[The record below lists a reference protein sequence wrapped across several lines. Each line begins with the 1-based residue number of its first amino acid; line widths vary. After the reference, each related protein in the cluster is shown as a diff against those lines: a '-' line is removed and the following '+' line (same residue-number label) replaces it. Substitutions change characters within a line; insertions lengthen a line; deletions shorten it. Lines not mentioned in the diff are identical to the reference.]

1 MEMALLFH
9 DTISYGVEDKLW
21 SASGIRLEQYIHK
34 TFYLSGRWIRTW
46 NWKVLI
52 SLPQANRYFQKNIFY
67 RHFHGTQNSYA
78 LGPCLVRL
86 YTYSVKQPSQIM
98 FWALLLRAQF
108 ICHTT
113 ESGNMK
119 YQCHEIQSCEVE
131 KNKIHTRYNL
141 IRCVS
146 SHRFDTNLDVN
157 VWGSAWDLG
166 VWDYITFSG
175 KWGSGG
181 RGAHRL
187 CCKYVH
193 QISWLVI
200 HWK

>member
-1 MEMALLFH
+1 MNKNLKLKSVNFPSTGKPLFPKEYLLLTFSRH
-9 DTISYGVEDKLW
+9 TKLLCTR
-21 SASGIRLEQYIHK
+21 AM
-34 TFYLSGRWIRTW
+34 
-46 NWKVLI
+46 
-52 SLPQANRYFQKNIFY
+52 
-67 RHFHGTQNSYA
+67 
-78 LGPCLVRL
+78 PCETL